1 MSTIV
6 IEARG
11 LTKIYKGKKVVDG
24 VDLTVEKGEV
34 LGLLGPNGAGKTTTI
49 LMLMGLTEASAGTVR
64 LMGKDPLRE
73 PLAVKQAVGYLP
85 DAVGF
90 YDTLTARENLA
101 FTARLAGLS
110 ARETNERI
118 ARALARVRLD
128 GVADQRV
135 ATFSRGMRQRLGL
148 AELLMRETQIAILDE
163 PTSGL
168 DPQST
173 AELLGFIADFARE
186 GMTVLVS
193 SHLLDVVQSVCTR
206 VALFNNG
213 RIGFIGTVGELA
225 HAVGDKA
232 MEIDLEAEMGDAASV
247 LAGVEGVD
255 RVDGDAG
262 RWRIF
267 ASRDVRPELAAKVVE
282 NGGRLIALDAHRIG
296 LGEAYNR
303 YFKEKNHAA

>member
-1 MSTIV
+1 
-6 IEARG
+6 
-11 LTKIYKGKKVVDG
+11 
-24 VDLTVEKGEV
+24 
-34 LGLLGPNGAGKTTTI
+34 
-49 LMLMGLTEASAGTVR
+49 
-64 LMGKDPLRE
+64 
-73 PLAVKQAVGYLP
+73 
-85 DAVGF
+85 
-90 YDTLTARENLA
+90 
-101 FTARLAGLS
+101 
-110 ARETNERI
+110 
-118 ARALARVRLD
+118 
-128 GVADQRV
+128 
-135 ATFSRGMRQRLGL
+135 
-148 AELLMRETQIAILDE
+148 
-163 PTSGL
+163 
-168 DPQST
+168 
-173 AELLGFIADFARE
+173 
-186 GMTVLVS
+186 
-193 SHLLDVVQSVCTR
+193 
-206 VALFNNG
+206 LFNNG